1 MKRSRFLGLVLF
13 FTGLSACAASPQKS
27 AVPSSPPEEDR
38 DGTKTTTDGERRP
51 VAAPGTDA
59 AGTQLQPRLA
69 AARGELERAA
79 ADLEA
84 GLAEC
89 TSACRALASMERA
102 ADHLCELDGAK
113 ECSSAKERVE
123 RARAKVKSSGCSCAQ

>member
-1 MKRSRFLGLVLF
+1 MKRSRFLGVVLL
-13 FTGLSACAASPQKS
+13 FTGLCACAAGPRKS
-27 AVPSSPPEEDR
+27 AEPPPAGEDR
-38 DGTKTTTDGERRP
+38 DETRTTTDGERRP
-51 VAAPGTDA
+51 ADAPGTGSGA
-59 AGTQLQPRLA
+59 AQSEPRLA

-79 ADLEA
+79 AALEA

-89 TSACRALASMERA
+89 SSACRALASMERA

-123 RARAKVKSSGCSCAQ
+123 RARAKVKSSGCSCSQ